1 MCSSDLRVLGV
12 KSIIDRSKS
21 LITLGRN
28 VFPGMDS
35 EEFQNR
41 TSKEV
46 VLARMTRQK
55 H

>member
-1 MCSSDLRVLGV
+1 MKLRVLGV
-12 KSIIDRSKS
+12 KSIRDRSKS
-21 LITLGRN
+21 LVTLDRN
-28 VFPGMDS
+28 VFPGIDS

-55 H
+55 R